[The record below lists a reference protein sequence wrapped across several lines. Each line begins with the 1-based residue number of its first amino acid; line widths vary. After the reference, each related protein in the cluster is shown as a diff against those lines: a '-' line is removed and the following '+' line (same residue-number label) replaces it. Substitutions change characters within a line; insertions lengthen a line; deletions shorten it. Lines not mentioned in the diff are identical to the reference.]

1 MEKCTIPDI
10 LKRTFIVSLYE
21 AVWRVVGEMLIK
33 DMPKDRVNELISAIS
48 DLRPKMRVSV
58 IAEDYALYQMGLIQ
72 YIPCTVEVE
81 ASEEEI
87 FELLDEVEQ
96 MEIDSYN
103 FDNNELN
110 KSEVKKLQRRLLDR
124 YSKYAVI
131 EAYLVNYKYRQGE

>member
-10 LKRTFIVSLYE
+10 IKRTFIVSLYE

-72 YIPCTVEVE
+72 YIPYTVEVE
-81 ASEEEI
+81 ASEDEI

-96 MEIDSYN
+96 PEG
-103 FDNNELN
+103 
-110 KSEVKKLQRRLLDR
+110 Q
-124 YSKYAVI
+124 
-131 EAYLVNYKYRQGE
+131 